1 MRVLVL
7 RSAVHARFAVASAV
21 TLVVTVSIL
30 AAVIVVLLLL
40 LLLLLL
46 LSSHIVESGST
57 RPIST
62 TGVTVAHGTV

>member
-40 LLLLLL
+40 LLLLL
-46 LSSHIVESGST
+46 SSHIVESGST